1 MLIAKISNEH
11 KTHIDHMEEEF
22 NREKENFENN
32 EKTLK
37 EQLEE
42 FSTQNGSL
50 MKRLDEEQTLRIKL
64 EQEMILM
71 QKTHEEE
78 VQLRL

>member
-11 KTHIDHMEEEF
+11 KTHVDHLEEGF
-22 NREKENFENN
+22 NREKEIFTNN
-32 EKTLK
+32 EKSLK

-42 FSTQNGSL
+42 YSMLNSTLLKQ
-50 MKRLDEEQTLRIKL
+50 LDEESTLRVKL
-64 EQEMILM
+64 EQEMVLT

-78 VQLRL
+78 V

>member
-1 MLIAKISNEH
+1 
-11 KTHIDHMEEEF
+11 MEEEF

>member
-42 FSTQNGSL
+42 FST
-50 MKRLDEEQTLRIKL
+50 
-64 EQEMILM
+64 
-71 QKTHEEE
+71 
-78 VQLRL
+78 